1 MSKPLRLWDEI
12 KALGRKGAPKTAQ
25 SIGDDPK
32 NGGLKDGYYE
42 GPLDLFGEI
51 T

>member
-12 KALGRKGAPKTAQ
+12 KALGRAPKAVQ

-32 NGGLKDGYYE
+32 NRGLKDGYYE